1 MKIAVASSGTDLGS
15 EVSRF
20 FGRAPYFMIVE
31 MKDGDIESSEVIENP
46 SASASGGAGI
56 KTAQIISNSAVEAVI
71 ASAPGLNAF
80 EVLKELGIKIYRAAD
95 ASVEE
100 NIRLFTEGN
109 LERYDQQAVAVAG
122 EEDRH

>member
-1 MKIAVASSGTDLGS
+1 MKIAIASSGPDLGS

-31 MKDGDIESSEVIENP
+31 IKDGNIETSEVIENP

-56 KTAQIISNSAVEAVI
+56 RTAQIIANSGVEAVI
-71 ASAPGLNAF
+71 ASSPGPNAF
-80 EVLKELGIKIYRAAD
+80 EVLNELGIKIYRATG
-95 ASVEE
+95 ASVED

-109 LERYDQQAVAVAG
+109 LEEIRSAG
-122 EEDRH
+122 SGRGRRGR

>member
-1 MKIAVASSGTDLGS
+1 MKIAIASSGTDLES

-31 MKDGDIESSEVIENP
+31 IKDGNIESSEVIENP

-56 KTAQIISNSAVEAVI
+56 RTAQIIANNGVEAVI
-71 ASAPGLNAF
+71 ASSPGPNAF
-80 EVLKELGIKIYRAAD
+80 EVLNELGIKIYRATG

-109 LERYDQQAVAVAG
+109 LEEIRSAVSG
-122 EEDRH
+122 RGRRRR